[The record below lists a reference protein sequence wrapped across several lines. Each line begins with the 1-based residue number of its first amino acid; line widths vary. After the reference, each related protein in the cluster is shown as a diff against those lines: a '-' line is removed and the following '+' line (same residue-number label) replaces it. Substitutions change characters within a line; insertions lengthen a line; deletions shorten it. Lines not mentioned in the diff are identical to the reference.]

1 MVEIIHH
8 ADASELLAL
17 AGACLEAHESEN
29 NLPIGL
35 AYALA
40 KDPLCYGP
48 EPPLLLSVLEQGAVI
63 GAAVMTPPRRIILSK
78 FVANVEWAI
87 AHLVRHL
94 LATEAS
100 IPGVVGPAAE
110 AQAFAACWA
119 EAVPGAALKGTMR
132 MRVFE
137 ARTVA
142 DVPLAAGVLRLA
154 SMDDHPLMAQWIN
167 AFSQEALGEPAD
179 RDKAEKSAARFIA
192 DKQLYIWDCNGPV
205 SIAKTTRPMRNG
217 ITVTAVYTPPEQ
229 RNKGYSTSC
238 VASLTK
244 KLLSER
250 YSFCSLFADQSNPI
264 SNSIYEKIGYVPLGD
279 ALEIDL
285 AT

>member
-1 MVEIIHH
+1 MVKIIHH
-8 ADASELLAL
+8 ANASELIAL

-40 KDPLCYGP
+40 KDPLRYGS
-48 EPPLLLSVLEQGAVI
+48 ELPLLLSVLEQNSPI

-78 FVANVEWAI
+78 FVANVEEAI
-87 AHLVRHL
+87 AHLVRYL
-94 LATEAS
+94 LETEAS
-100 IPGVVGPAAE
+100 IPGVVGPASE
-110 AQAFAACWA
+110 AQAFSACWA
-119 EAVPGAALKGTMR
+119 EAVPSAAPKETMR
-132 MRVFE
+132 LRVFE
-137 ARTVA
+137 ARAVA
-142 DVPLAAGVLRLA
+142 DVPLAAGALRLA
-154 SMDDHPLMAQWIN
+154 SMDDHPLMAQWID

-179 RDKAEKSAARFIA
+179 RDKAEKSAERFIA

-205 SIAKTTRPMRNG
+205 SIAKSARPMRNG

-250 YSFCSLFADQSNPI
+250 YSFCSLFADQANPT
-264 SNSIYEKIGYVPLGD
+264 SNSIYAKIGYVPLGD
-279 ALEIDL
+279 ALEIDFVN
-285 AT
+285 

>member
-8 ADASELLAL
+8 ADASELIAL

-29 NLPIGL
+29 NLPLGL

-40 KDPLCYGP
+40 KDPLRYGS
-48 EPPLLLSVLEQGAVI
+48 EPPLLLSVLEQGSAV
-63 GAAVMTPPRRIILSK
+63 GAAVMTPPRRIILCK
-78 FVANVEWAI
+78 FVANVEGAI
-87 AHLVRHL
+87 VHLVRHL
-94 LATEAS
+94 LATDAS
-100 IPGVVGPAAE
+100 IPGVVGPASE
-110 AQAFAACWA
+110 AQAFSACWA
-119 EAVPGAALKGTMR
+119 EAVPSASPKETMR
-132 MRVFE
+132 LRVFE

-142 DVPLAAGVLRLA
+142 DVPFAAGALRLA
-154 SMDDHPLMAQWIN
+154 SIDDHPLMAQWMD

-179 RDKAEKSAARFIA
+179 LDEAKKSAERFIA

-217 ITVTAVYTPPEQ
+217 ISVTAVYTPPEQ
-229 RNKGYSTSC
+229 RNKGYATSC

-244 KLLSER
+244 KLLSEH
-250 YSFCSLFADQSNPI
+250 YSFCSLFADQANPT
-264 SNSIYEKIGYVPLGD
+264 SNSIYAKIGYASLGD
-279 ALEIDL
+279 ALEFDF

>member
-1 MVEIIHH
+1 MVEIIPH
-8 ADASELLAL
+8 ADASELIEL
-17 AGACLEAHESEN
+17 AGACLELHESEN

-40 KDPLCYGP
+40 KDPLRYGS
-48 EPPLLLSVLEQGAVI
+48 EPPLLLSVLGQGEVV

-78 FVANVEWAI
+78 FVAHSKEAI
-87 AHLVRHL
+87 AHLVRYL
-94 LATEAS
+94 LATDAS
-100 IPGVVGPAAE
+100 IPGVVGPASA
-110 AQAFAACWA
+110 AQAFSACWA
-119 EAVPGAALKGTMR
+119 EAVPSASPKETMR

-137 ARTVA
+137 ARAVA
-142 DVPLAAGVLRLA
+142 DAPLSAGALRLA
-154 SMDDHPLMAQWIN
+154 SMDDHLLMAQWID

-179 RDKAEKSAARFIA
+179 LDKAKKSAERFIA

-205 SIAKTTRPMRNG
+205 SIAKTTRPMRKG
-217 ITVTAVYTPPEQ
+217 ISVTAVYTPPEQ

-250 YSFCSLFADQSNPI
+250 YSFCSLFADQANPT
-264 SNSIYEKIGYVPLGD
+264 SNSIYAKIGYVPLGD
-279 ALEIDL
+279 ALEIDF

>member
-8 ADASELLAL
+8 ANASELLAL

-29 NLPIGL
+29 NLPLGL

-48 EPPLLLSVLEQGAVI
+48 EPPLLLSVLEQGSAI

-78 FVANVEWAI
+78 FVANVEGAI
-87 AHLVRHL
+87 THLVRHL

-100 IPGVVGPAAE
+100 IPGVVGPASE
-110 AQAFAACWA
+110 AQAFAARWA
-119 EAVPGAALKGTMR
+119 EAVPSAAPKKTMR

-137 ARTVA
+137 ARAVA
-142 DVPLAAGVLRLA
+142 DVPLAAGALRLA
-154 SMDDHPLMAQWIN
+154 NMDDHPLMAQWMD
-167 AFSQEALGEPAD
+167 AFSQEALREPAD
-179 RDKAEKSAARFIA
+179 LDKSNKSAERFIA

-244 KLLSER
+244 QLLSER
-250 YSFCSLFADQSNPI
+250 YSFCSLFADQANPT
-264 SNSIYEKIGYVPLGD
+264 SNSIYAKIGYVPLGD
-279 ALEIDL
+279 ALEIDF

>member
-8 ADASELLAL
+8 ADASELIAL
-17 AGACLEAHESEN
+17 AGACLELHESEN
-29 NLPIGL
+29 NLLLGL

-40 KDPLCYGP
+40 KDPLCYGS
-48 EPPLLLSVLEQGAVI
+48 EPPLLLSVLEQGSPI
-63 GAAVMTPPRRIILSK
+63 GAAIMTPPRRIILSK
-78 FVANVEWAI
+78 FVANVKEAI

-94 LATEAS
+94 LETDAS
-100 IPGVVGPAAE
+100 IPGVVGPASA

-119 EAVPGAALKGTMR
+119 EAVPSALPETMR

-154 SMDDHPLMAQWIN
+154 SMDDLPLMAQWID
-167 AFSQEALGEPAD
+167 AFSQEALREPAD
-179 RDKAEKSAARFIA
+179 LDKAKKSAERFIA

-205 SIAKTTRPMRNG
+205 SITKTTRPMRNG
-217 ITVTAVYTPPEQ
+217 ISVTAVYTPPEQ
-229 RNKGYSTSC
+229 RNKGYATSC

-250 YSFCSLFADQSNPI
+250 YSFCSLFADQSNPT
-264 SNSIYEKIGYVPLGD
+264 SNSIYAKIGYVPLGD
-279 ALEIDL
+279 ALEIDF
-285 AT
+285 TT

>member
-8 ADASELLAL
+8 ADASELIAL

-29 NLPIGL
+29 NLLLGL

-40 KDPLCYGP
+40 EDPLCYGS
-48 EPPLLLSVLEQGAVI
+48 ELPLLLSVLEQGEVVGAV
-63 GAAVMTPPRRIILSK
+63 VMTPPRRIILSK
-78 FVANVEWAI
+78 FVANVKEAI
-87 AHLVRHL
+87 AHLVCYL
-94 LATEAS
+94 LATDAS
-100 IPGVVGPAAE
+100 IPGVVGPASE

-119 EAVPGAALKGTMR
+119 EAVPSALPETMR

-154 SMDDHPLMAQWIN
+154 SMGDLLLMAQWID
-167 AFSQEALGEPAD
+167 AFSQEALREPAD
-179 RDKAEKSAARFIA
+179 RDKAKKSAERFIA

-205 SIAKTTRPMRNG
+205 SIAKTTRPMQNG
-217 ITVTAVYTPPEQ
+217 ISVTAVYTPPEQ
-229 RNKGYSTSC
+229 RNKGYATSC

-250 YSFCSLFADQSNPI
+250 YSFCSLFADQSNPT
-264 SNSIYEKIGYVPLGD
+264 SNSIYAKIGYVPLGD
-279 ALEIDL
+279 ALEIDF
-285 AT
+285 AN

>member
-8 ADASELLAL
+8 ADASELIAL

-29 NLPIGL
+29 NLLLGL

-40 KDPLCYGP
+40 EDPLRYGS
-48 EPPLLLSVLEQGAVI
+48 EPPLLLSVLEQGEVV
-63 GAAVMTPPRRIILSK
+63 GVAVMTPPRRIILSK
-78 FVANVEWAI
+78 FVANVKEAI

-94 LATEAS
+94 LETDTP
-100 IPGVVGPAAE
+100 IPGVVGPASA
-110 AQAFAACWA
+110 AQAFADCWA
-119 EAVPGAALKGTMR
+119 EAVPSALPETMR

-142 DVPLAAGVLRLA
+142 DVPPAAGVLRLA
-154 SMDDHPLMAQWIN
+154 SMDDLPLMAQWID

-179 RDKAEKSAARFIA
+179 RDKAKKSAERFIA

-217 ITVTAVYTPPEQ
+217 ISVTAVYTPPEQ
-229 RNKGYSTSC
+229 RNKGYATSC

-250 YSFCSLFADQSNPI
+250 YSFCSLFADQSNPT
-264 SNSIYEKIGYVPLGD
+264 SNSIYAKIGYVPLGD
-279 ALEIDL
+279 ALEIDF
-285 AT
+285 AN

>member
-8 ADASELLAL
+8 ADASELIAL
-17 AGACLEAHESEN
+17 AGDCLEAHESEN
-29 NLPIGL
+29 NLPLGL

-40 KDPLCYGP
+40 KDPLHYGS
-48 EPPLLLSVLEQGAVI
+48 EPALLLSVLEQDSVL

-78 FVANVEWAI
+78 FVANAKEAI

-94 LATEAS
+94 LATDAS
-100 IPGVVGPAAE
+100 IPGVVGPASA

-119 EAVPGAALKGTMR
+119 EAVPSAAPKETTR

-137 ARTVA
+137 ACTVA
-142 DVPLAAGVLRLA
+142 DVPLAAGELRLA
-154 SMDDHPLMAQWIN
+154 SMDDHPLMAQWTD

-179 RDKAEKSAARFIA
+179 LDKAEKSTERFIA
-192 DKQLYIWDCNGPV
+192 DGQLYLWDCNGPV

-217 ITVTAVYTPPEQ
+217 ITVTAVYTPSEQ
-229 RNKGYSTSC
+229 RNKGYATSC

-250 YSFCSLFADQSNPI
+250 YSFCSLFADQANPT
-264 SNSIYEKIGYVPLGD
+264 SNSIYMKIGYVPLGD
-279 ALEIDL
+279 ALEIDF

>member
-8 ADASELLAL
+8 ADASELIAL

-29 NLPIGL
+29 NLLLGL

-40 KDPLCYGP
+40 KDPLCYGS
-48 EPPLLLSVLEQGAVI
+48 ELPLLLSVLEQGSAI
-63 GAAVMTPPRRIILSK
+63 GTAVMTPPRRIILSK
-78 FVANVEWAI
+78 FVANGAI

-94 LATEAS
+94 FATEAS
-100 IPGVVGPAAE
+100 IPGVVGPASA

-119 EAVPGAALKGTMR
+119 EAVPSAAPKKTMR
-132 MRVFE
+132 LRVFE

-142 DVPLAAGVLRLA
+142 DVPLAAGMLRLA
-154 SMDDHPLMAQWIN
+154 SMDDHPLMAQWMD

-179 RDKAEKSAARFIA
+179 LDGAKKSAARFIA
-192 DKQLYIWDCNGPV
+192 DKQLYIWDRNGPV

-217 ITVTAVYTPPEQ
+217 ISVTAVYTPPEQ
-229 RNKGYSTSC
+229 RNKGYATAC

-244 KLLSER
+244 KLLSKR

-279 ALEIDL
+279 ALEIDF

>member
-8 ADASELLAL
+8 ADASELIAL

-29 NLPIGL
+29 NLPLGL

-40 KDPLCYGP
+40 KDPLCYGS
-48 EPPLLLSVLEQGAVI
+48 EPPSLLSVLEQGSAI

-78 FVANVEWAI
+78 FVANINGAI
-87 AHLVRHL
+87 SHLVRHL
-94 LATEAS
+94 LATDAS
-100 IPGVVGPAAE
+100 IPGVVGPASE

-119 EAVPGAALKGTMR
+119 EAMPSAAPKETTRL
-132 MRVFE
+132 RVFE
-137 ARTVA
+137 VRTVA
-142 DVPLAAGVLRLA
+142 DVPLAAGALRLA
-154 SMDDHPLMAQWIN
+154 SMGDHPLMAHWVD
-167 AFSQEALGEPAD
+167 AFSQEALGKPAAL
-179 RDKAEKSAARFIA
+179 DKAKKSAVRFIA

-205 SIAKTTRPMRNG
+205 SIAQAARPMRNG
-217 ITVTAVYTPPEQ
+217 ISVSAVYTPPEQ
-229 RNKGYSTSC
+229 RNKGYATSC

-250 YSFCSLFADQSNPI
+250 YSFCSLFADQSNPT
-264 SNSIYEKIGYVPLGD
+264 SNSIYAKIGYVPLGD
-279 ALEIDL
+279 ALEFDF

>member
-17 AGACLEAHESEN
+17 AGACLELHQSEN
-29 NLPIGL
+29 NLPLGL

-40 KDPLCYGP
+40 KDPLRYGP
-48 EPPLLLSVLEQGAVI
+48 EPPLLLSVSEQGSAI

-78 FVANVEWAI
+78 FVANGAI

-94 LATEAS
+94 LAMEAS
-100 IPGVVGPAAE
+100 IPGVVGPVAE
-110 AQAFAACWA
+110 AQVFSACWA
-119 EAVPGAALKGTMR
+119 EAVPSAAPKETSRL
-132 MRVFE
+132 RVFE
-137 ARTVA
+137 ARAVA
-142 DVPLAAGVLRLA
+142 DVPLAAGALRLA
-154 SMDDHPLMAQWIN
+154 SMDDHPLMAQWID

-179 RDKAEKSAARFIA
+179 LDGANKSAERFIA

-250 YSFCSLFADQSNPI
+250 YSFCSLFADQSNPT
-264 SNSIYEKIGYVPLGD
+264 SNSIYMKIGYVPLGD
-279 ALEIDL
+279 ALEIDF

>member
-8 ADASELLAL
+8 ADASELIAL
-17 AGACLEAHESEN
+17 AGACLKAHESEN
-29 NLPIGL
+29 NLLLGL

-40 KDPLCYGP
+40 EDPLCYGS
-48 EPPLLLSVLEQGAVI
+48 ELPLLLSVLEQGEVVGAV
-63 GAAVMTPPRRIILSK
+63 VMTPPRRIILSK
-78 FVANVEWAI
+78 FVANVKEAI

-94 LATEAS
+94 LATDAS
-100 IPGVVGPAAE
+100 IPGVVGPASA

-119 EAVPGAALKGTMR
+119 EAVPSALPETIR

-154 SMDDHPLMAQWIN
+154 SMDDLPLMAQWID
-167 AFSQEALGEPAD
+167 AFSQEALREPAD
-179 RDKAEKSAARFIA
+179 LDKAKKSAERFIA

-217 ITVTAVYTPPEQ
+217 ISVTAVYTPPEQ
-229 RNKGYSTSC
+229 RNKGYATSC

-250 YSFCSLFADQSNPI
+250 YSFCSLFADQSNPT
-264 SNSIYEKIGYVPLGD
+264 SNSIYAKIGYVPLGD
-279 ALEIDL
+279 ALEIDF
-285 AT
+285 AN